1 MNPRDRGA
9 LWNPHEYPC
18 RLGINTG
25 IGPFFPERT
34 IISMIQWTRV
44 DGRNS
49 GHIKLFALSTC
60 VWCKKTKR
68 LLGELGIGYDYVDVD
83 LLTGADNTTAKEEIA
98 RWNPRGSFPTI
109 VVDDE
114 RSIVG
119 FDEAE
124 IRKLA
129 EE

>member
-1 MNPRDRGA
+1 
-9 LWNPHEYPC
+9 
-18 RLGINTG
+18 
-25 IGPFFPERT
+25 
-34 IISMIQWTRV
+34 MIQWTRV

-49 GHIKLFALSTC
+49 GRIKLFALSTC

-68 LLGELGIGYDYVDVD
+68 LLVELGIGYDYVDVD
-83 LLTGADNTTAKEEIA
+83 LLAGADNTAAKEEIA

-114 RSIVG
+114 RCIVG
-119 FDEAE
+119 FDEAG